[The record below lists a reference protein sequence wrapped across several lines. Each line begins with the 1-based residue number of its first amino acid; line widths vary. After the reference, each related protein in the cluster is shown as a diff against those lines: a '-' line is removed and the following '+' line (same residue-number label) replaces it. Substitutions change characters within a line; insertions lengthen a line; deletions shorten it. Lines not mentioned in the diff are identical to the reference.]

1 VVELFRAKI
10 FLNDSVFR
18 KIKTYFNIK
27 TEGFKFLVEVAGKV
41 TLVIYL
47 VWKKQTRQIVDDGIR
62 VWKGKLAKLWM
73 MAFAYLSTCYLFFGF
88 PSPHWKVSREG
99 IVRHV

>member
-1 VVELFRAKI
+1 MKELFRAKI

-27 TEGFKFLVEVAGKV
+27 TEVIKLLVEVAGKV

-47 VWKKQTRQIVDDGIR
+47 VWKIE
-62 VWKGKLAKLWM
+62 GKLAKLWM
-73 MAFAYLSTCYLFFGF
+73 MAIAYLSTCNLFYSF
-88 PSPHWKVSREG
+88 PSPHWKVNREG